1 MNTPFSWP
9 RAFAILMK
17 EFIQMRRDRATF
29 AMMVG
34 VPVMQILLFGYAI
47 NMDPK
52 HLPTALH
59 VADAGVY
66 ARSIEAALKNSD
78 YFDIVRVARTPAE
91 ASALLDR
98 GDVAFSITIP
108 SDFTRKLVRG
118 ERPQILIEADASDPS
133 AASNALATM
142 ATLGTTALAHD
153 LVGPLAARAGAPPF
167 DTVIQRRYN
176 PEGITA
182 YNIVPGLLGVIL
194 TMTMVMITSV
204 AVTRERERGTME
216 NLLAMPVR
224 PLEVMI
230 GKIVPFFL
238 IGFVQVSL
246 VLLIAR
252 WVFGVP
258 MLGSIALLYAAVG
271 IFIAA
276 NLAVG
281 FTFST
286 FAKTQLQ
293 AMQMAVFFSAAVD
306 SAVGFRLSVPRH
318 AGMGA
323 MDRLSTAQHTFSAC
337 GPGHP
342 VEGERPAGNLAAS
355 VADTYFLSCCRHDG
369 ANPLSPHP
377 RLGQIAKKRLAP
389 I

>member
-1 MNTPFSWP
+1 MSAPFSWA
-9 RAFAILMK
+9 RAIAILMK
-17 EFIQMRRDRATF
+17 EFIQMRRDRTTF

-34 VPVMQILLFGYAI
+34 VPVMQLLLFGYAI

-59 VADAGVY
+59 VADNGVY

-78 YFDIVRVARTPAE
+78 YFDIVRLARTPAE

-108 SDFTRKLVRG
+108 PDFTRKLVRG
-118 ERPQILIEADASDPS
+118 ERPQLLIEADASDPS
-133 AASNALATM
+133 AASNALATIS
-142 ATLGTTALAHD
+142 TLGATALAHD
-153 LVGPLAARAGAPPF
+153 LVGLLAARAEQPPF
-167 DTVIQRRYN
+167 DTIIQRRYN

-204 AVTRERERGTME
+204 AMTRERERGTME
-216 NLLAMPVR
+216 NLLAMPAK
-224 PLEVMI
+224 PLEVMF
-230 GKIVPFFL
+230 GKIVPFFV

-246 VLLIAR
+246 VLLIAH

-258 MLGSIALLYAAVG
+258 MLGSIALVYAVVG

-276 NLAVG
+276 NLSVG

-293 AMQMAVFFSAAVD
+293 AQQMAVFFLLPSILLSGFAFPFRGMPEWAQWIGGVLPNTHFLRAVRGVLLKGNGLPETWPHLWPILIFLLV
-306 SAVGFRLSVPRH
+306 VG
-318 AGMGA
+318 
-323 MDRLSTAQHTFSAC
+323 T
-337 GPGHP
+337 
-342 VEGERPAGNLAAS
+342 LALIRYRRTL
-355 VADTYFLSCCRHDG
+355 D
-369 ANPLSPHP
+369 
-377 RLGQIAKKRLAP
+377 
-389 I
+389 

>member
-1 MNTPFSWP
+1 MSAPFSWA
-9 RAFAILMK
+9 RAIAILMK
-17 EFIQMRRDRATF
+17 EFIQMRRDRTTF

-34 VPVMQILLFGYAI
+34 VPVMQLLLFGYAI

-59 VADAGVY
+59 VADNGVY

-78 YFDIVRVARTPAE
+78 YFDIVRLARTPAE

-108 SDFTRKLVRG
+108 PDFTRKLVRG
-118 ERPQILIEADASDPS
+118 ERPQLLIEADASDPS
-133 AASNALATM
+133 AASNALATIS
-142 ATLGTTALAHD
+142 TLGATALAHD
-153 LVGPLAARAGAPPF
+153 LVGPLAARAEQPPF
-167 DTVIQRRYN
+167 DTIIQRRYN

-204 AVTRERERGTME
+204 AMTRERERGTME
-216 NLLAMPVR
+216 NLLAMPAK
-224 PLEVMI
+224 PLEVMF
-230 GKIVPFFL
+230 GKIVPFFV

-246 VLLIAR
+246 VLLIAH

-258 MLGSIALLYAAVG
+258 MLGSIALVYAVVG
-271 IFIAA
+271 IFVAA
-276 NLAVG
+276 NLSVG

-293 AMQMAVFFSAAVD
+293 AQQMAVFFLLPSILLSGFAFPFRGMPEWAQWIGGVLPNTHFLRAVRGVLLKGNGLPETWPHLWPILIFLLV
-306 SAVGFRLSVPRH
+306 VG
-318 AGMGA
+318 
-323 MDRLSTAQHTFSAC
+323 T
-337 GPGHP
+337 
-342 VEGERPAGNLAAS
+342 LALIRYRRTL
-355 VADTYFLSCCRHDG
+355 D
-369 ANPLSPHP
+369 
-377 RLGQIAKKRLAP
+377 
-389 I
+389 